1 VSEFLQ
7 QSSVS
12 DWIDAEVH
20 GLDASRKLWERYIDQ
35 VVAACDSR
43 LKGNLRRTLTAE
55 DLAQEVF
62 QDFFLGLRSRSF
74 ARLRNRDD
82 LIRVLTMLVERIT
95 VDHQRRHHSLKRG
108 AGRVA
113 AFSELSTN
121 TTEMLNHEVLQPR
134 LSDKGPADEAALR
147 QLLLSLSPELTD
159 PALQDLVCDRIMGH
173 TLEEIAERNELSQRT
188 VMRKL
193 GIFFEKLRARDQQSR

>member
-1 VSEFLQ
+1 MSEFLQ
-7 QSSVS
+7 QSSVT

-35 VVAACDSR
+35 VITACDSR

-82 LIRVLTMLVERIT
+82 LIKLLSILVERIT
-95 VDHQRRHHSLKRG
+95 VDHQRRHHALKRG
-108 AGRVA
+108 GGRVA
-113 AFSELSTN
+113 VFTDLSTA
-121 TTEMLNHEVLQPR
+121 TTEKLEKEVLQWG
-134 LSDKGPADEAALR
+134 LSDVGPTDETGLR

-159 PALQDLVCDRIMGH
+159 PTLQDLVCDRIMGH
-173 TLEEIAERNELSQRT
+173 TLEEIAERNQLSQRS
-188 VMRKL
+188 VIRKL
-193 GIFFEKLRARDQQSR
+193 GNFFEKLRRRDQQPR